1 MSKTVLA
8 VGSLI
13 AVSIVTAA
21 TGCGLGASQSQDSRK
36 QEETIKKQAEEIASL
51 HRDVEALS
59 RQIAQMDVDAANSKA
74 NALSKRDHAYRNLG
88 CNPTFEQLQEAEK
101 KVQ

>member
-13 AVSIVTAA
+13 AVGILTAV
-21 TGCGLGASQSQDSRK
+21 TGCGFDVSRDSRK

-51 HRDVEALS
+51 HNDVQALS
-59 RQIAQMDVDAANSKA
+59 RQIAQMDVDAAKSKA
-74 NALSKRDHAYRNLG
+74 NALSKRDRAYRNLG
-88 CNPTFEQLQEAEK
+88 CNPTFDQLQEAIK